1 MKLKSILS
9 VPEQKMFSKLGYSYL
24 FDYDDSIAIQVVRL
38 YRMAVEKCFVE
49 KLDGPEVEALR
60 KSYGRITNGEYRG
73 CIEHDRIIES
83 ELNRNV

>member
-9 VPEQKMFSKLGYSYL
+9 VPEQKMFSKLGYSHL
-24 FDYDDSIAIQVVRL
+24 FDYDESVGIQVIPL

-60 KSYGRITNGEYRG
+60 KSYSRITNGEYRG
-73 CIEHDRIIES
+73 CIQHDRLIES
-83 ELNRNV
+83 ELSKNV